1 MKIKIKNLLLLGL
14 AIIIYGLAQQGG
26 MNFNDASAQLES
38 VDDASFQIE
47 SSDTSL
53 HNAFISGQSDVQIQ
67 GSGVVTKLLPDD
79 RKGSQ
84 HQKFILQTSVNHTV
98 LVAHNI
104 DVANR
109 ISGLKNGDI
118 VDFYGEY
125 EWTQQGGVIH
135 WTHRDTKGRH
145 INGWLKHNG
154 KTYQ

>member
-1 MKIKIKNLLLLGL
+1 MGIKIKNLFLLGL

-38 VDDASFQIE
+38 DDDAFFQIE
-47 SSDTSL
+47 SSETGL
-53 HNAFISGQSDVQIQ
+53 HNAFINGQSDVQIQ

-109 ISGLKNGDI
+109 IAGLKNGDT
-118 VDFYGEY
+118 VGFYGEY
-125 EWTQQGGVIH
+125 EWTRQGGVIH
-135 WTHRDTKGRH
+135 WTHRDINGRH
-145 INGWLKHNG
+145 INGWLQHNG
-154 KTYQ
+154 KRYQ